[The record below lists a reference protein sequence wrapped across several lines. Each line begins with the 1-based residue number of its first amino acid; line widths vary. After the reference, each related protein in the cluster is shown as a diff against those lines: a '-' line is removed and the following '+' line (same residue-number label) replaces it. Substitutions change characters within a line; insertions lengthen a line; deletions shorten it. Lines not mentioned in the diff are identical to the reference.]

1 MYDDLAAWLEAHR
14 LPLIDSWAE
23 LGVAPSN
30 GAGGAPGIATLT
42 PTVVTAADLYTAV
55 VAAAHGDGADLAE
68 QLRLLAAT
76 QGQQALTTSIAL
88 ARVLRQSTVDLI
100 GSSVSDLATALALTE
115 AIGAVFEQ
123 AVFALV
129 EAWEGQTRR
138 IIEDREFVVERLE
151 EASAVADKR
160 ALQLQSLNVIS
171 RQLSSVLEEEAILHL
186 VVNNIHQLTG
196 AAHVAIWQ
204 PEAAPGP
211 DGPTLVAR
219 QSIGVEWI
227 RVPGMHLRAD
237 HPTDLVARAFQS
249 GAIVFD
255 SKPEPNGQGPWLQPG
270 CGVLAL
276 PMVVGQE
283 VVAVTVLQDP
293 DPLHQLRLQQDLAQ
307 GVVGQAAIALQ
318 NARLYARIRSLNANL
333 EWRVA
338 ERTRELQEEKDRL
351 ATIYQ
356 ISTEV
361 SSTLDLDTLLNT
373 SLRLLAEVTR
383 AEQGA
388 ILLIE
393 QPEGGVLV
401 TRAVFGM
408 AEEMQTYTRLP
419 LDSGIAGQVVQSRAG
434 LLISDVSSEERWLA
448 VPGGAPYPLHGAVVA
463 VPLIFQGEV
472 LGVITLAHRQ
482 IGFFNEDYLR
492 LLNACAG
499 AIAIG
504 VNNAN
509 MFHTLSAEYERR
521 SELLR
526 QQRTETSKIN
536 AILQSLNDGVI
547 VCDLYGSILAVN
559 AAAAPILQRKFEEL
573 VLWNLHDLLERYLGP
588 RIAELPLGEL
598 LRHPLTS
605 EGHPRIF
612 TSTMRVGMRVVSLTL
627 GPVLKNADDREVLGA
642 LLVLRDV
649 TRETEADRMKT
660 EFIGTMSHELR
671 TPMTAIKG
679 FTQLLLMGNLGP
691 LTATQREFV
700 TTIYNNTERMIDLI
714 NDVLDLTKIESGSV
728 ELEWRSLHLAEV
740 LSGVIAELKDQIA
753 ERGHQLTISLPP
765 GLPMVRGD
773 AHRLH
778 QIIYNLLVN
787 AVKYTPRGGQIWVE
801 ACEPVTADLPEE
813 VRDQI
818 ALDRR
823 YLQVNIRDTGVGIS
837 AEDLPRIFDRFYRT
851 ENPLKIEAG
860 GTGLGLSL
868 VRPLVHLLGGRM
880 WVRSAVGTGSTFAFV
895 LPAAE
900 TW

>member
-14 LPLIDSWAE
+14 LTLIDSWAE
-23 LGVAPSN
+23 LGVAPGNS
-30 GAGGAPGIATLT
+30 AGHAPGIATLT
-42 PTVVTAADLYTAV
+42 PTVVAAADLYTAV

-76 QGQQALTTSIAL
+76 HRQQEVTTSIAL
-88 ARVLRQSTVDLI
+88 ARVLRQSTVALI
-100 GSSVSDLATALALTE
+100 GASVSDPATALALTE
-115 AIGAVFEQ
+115 AISGVFEQ

-138 IIEDREFVVERLE
+138 IIEDREFIAESLE
-151 EASAVADKR
+151 VASADADKR

-204 PEAAPGP
+204 PDAMPGS
-211 DGPTLVAR
+211 DGPALTAR
-219 QSIGVEWI
+219 QSIGVEWTP
-227 RVPGMHLRAD
+227 VPGMHLRAD

-249 GAIVFD
+249 RTLLFD
-255 SKPEPNGQGPWLQPG
+255 TKPEPDRQGPWLQPG

-276 PMVVGQE
+276 PMVVGEE

-361 SSTLDLDTLLNT
+361 SSTLDLDALLNT
-373 SLRLLAEVTR
+373 SLKLLAEVTR

-408 AEEMQTYTRLP
+408 AEEMQTYARLP

-434 LLISDVSSEERWLA
+434 LLISDVSSDERWLA
-448 VPGGAPYPLHGAVVA
+448 VPGGAPYPHHGAVLA

-482 IGFFNEDYLR
+482 IGFFNEDSLR

-526 QQRTETSKIN
+526 QQSTETSKIN

-573 VLWNLHDLLERYLGP
+573 VLWNLQDLLERYLGP
-588 RIAELPLGEL
+588 RIAELPLDEL
-598 LRHPLTS
+598 LRHPLTR

-612 TSTMRVGMRVVSLTL
+612 TSTMRVGMRVISLTL

-642 LLVLRDV
+642 LLVLRDI

-679 FTQLLLMGNLGP
+679 FTQLLLMGSLGP

-714 NDVLDLTKIESGSV
+714 NDVLDLTKIESGTV

-765 GLPMVRGD
+765 GLPLVRGD
-773 AHRLH
+773 AYRLH

-813 VRDQI
+813 VRDHI
-818 ALDRR
+818 VLDQR

>member
-14 LPLIDSWAE
+14 PLLIDSWAE
-23 LGVAPSN
+23 RGVAPGN
-30 GAGGAPGIATLT
+30 GAVEAPGIATLT
-42 PTVVTAADLYTAV
+42 PTAVAAEDLCTAV
-55 VAAAHGDGADLAE
+55 IAAAYGDGTALAE
-68 QLRLLAAT
+68 RLRLLAASHDR
-76 QGQQALTTSIAL
+76 QAVTVSITL
-88 ARVLRQSTVDLI
+88 ARALRQSIVALI
-100 GSSVSDLATALALTE
+100 GARVSDPATALALTE

-123 AVFALV
+123 AVFVLV
-129 EAWEGQTRR
+129 ESWEEQTHR
-138 IIEDREFVVERLE
+138 IIEDREFIAESLE
-151 EASAVADKR
+151 VASAAADKR

-186 VVNNIHQLTG
+186 VVNHIHQLTG
-196 AAHVAIWQ
+196 VAHVAIWQ
-204 PEAAPGP
+204 PEATPDPG
-211 DGPTLVAR
+211 GPTLAAR
-219 QSIGVEWI
+219 QSIGVERI
-227 RVPGMHLRAD
+227 PVRGMRLRVN
-237 HPTDLVARAFQS
+237 HPADLVARAFRIGMIQ
-249 GAIVFD
+249 FD
-255 SKPEPNGQGPWLQPG
+255 LAPDPAEQGPWLQPD

-276 PMVVGQE
+276 PMVVGQQ

-293 DPLHQLRLQQDLAQ
+293 DPLNQLRLQQDLAQ

-318 NARLYARIRSLNANL
+318 NARLYAEIRSLNADL
-333 EWRVA
+333 ERRVA

-361 SSTLDLDTLLNT
+361 SSTLDLDALLHT
-373 SLRLLAEVTR
+373 SLTLLAEVTR

-393 QPEGGVLV
+393 QPEGSVLA

-408 AEEMQTYTRLP
+408 TDELRTYTRLP
-419 LDSGIAGQVVQSRAG
+419 LDSGIAGQVVQSRTG
-434 LLISDVSSEERWLA
+434 LLISDVSSDARWLA
-448 VPGGAPYPLHGAVVA
+448 VPGGAPYPLQGAVVA

-492 LLNACAG
+492 LLNACAR

-559 AAAAPILQRKFEEL
+559 GAAAPILQRKFEEL

-588 RIAELPLGEL
+588 RIVELPLSEL

-605 EGHPRIF
+605 EGQPRIF

-627 GPVLKNADDREVLGA
+627 GPVLKSADDTELLGA
-642 LLVLRDV
+642 LLVLRDI

-679 FTQLLLMGNLGP
+679 FTQLLLMGNLGA
-691 LTATQREFV
+691 LTPTQREFV
-700 TTIYNNTERMIDLI
+700 TTIYNNTERMINLI
-714 NDVLDLTKIESGSV
+714 NDVLDLTKIESGNV

-753 ERGHQLTISLPP
+753 ERGHQLTLSLPP
-765 GLPMVRGD
+765 GLPLVRGD

-778 QIIYNLLVN
+778 QIVYNLLIN

-801 ACEPVTADLPEE
+801 ACEPVTADLPDE
-813 VRDQI
+813 VRNQI
-818 ALDRR
+818 VLDRR

-880 WVRSAVGTGSTFAFV
+880 WVRSTPGSGSTFAFV
-895 LPAAE
+895 VPAAE
-900 TW
+900 T

>member
-1 MYDDLAAWLEAHR
+1 MYNDLAAWLQAHR
-14 LPLIDSWAE
+14 LHLLDNWAARGFGTGN
-23 LGVAPSN
+23 GVAS
-30 GAGGAPGIATLT
+30 T
-42 PTVVTAADLYTAV
+42 PTIAALAPAAVAPADLLTALI
-55 VAAAHGDGADLAE
+55 AAAHGDSAALIE
-68 QLRLLAAT
+68 QLRLPAAT
-76 QGQQALTTSIAL
+76 QSHGGVAASIAL
-88 ARVLRQSTVDLI
+88 ARALRQSTIALI
-100 GSSVSDLATALALTE
+100 DASVSDAAAALAL
-115 AIGAVFEQ
+115 ASAVSDLFEQ
-123 AVFALV
+123 AVFELV
-129 EAWEGQTRR
+129 ETWEEHTRR
-138 IIEDREFVVERLE
+138 IIEDREFIAESLE
-151 EASAVADKR
+151 VASAAADKR
-160 ALQLQSLNVIS
+160 ALQLQSLNIIS
-171 RQLSSVLEEEAILHL
+171 RQLSSVLEEDAILHL

-196 AAHVAIWQ
+196 VAHIAIWQ
-204 PEAAPGP
+204 PDAASCP
-211 DGPTLVAR
+211 DGPILAVR
-219 QSIGVEWI
+219 QAIGVAQA
-227 RVPGMHLRAD
+227 RVPEMRLRAD
-237 HPTDLVARAFQS
+237 HPTDLVARAFRS
-249 GAIVFD
+249 GTIQFD
-255 SKPEPNGQGPWLQPG
+255 PLPDPARQEAWLQPG
-270 CGVLAL
+270 CGALAL
-276 PMVVGQE
+276 PMVVGQH

-293 DPLHQLRLQQDLAQ
+293 DPLNQLRLQQDLAQ

-318 NARLYARIRSLNANL
+318 NARLYAEIRTLNADL
-333 EWRVA
+333 ERRVA
-338 ERTRELQEEKDRL
+338 ERTRQLQEEKDRL

-373 SLRLLAEVTR
+373 SLKLLADVTR

-393 QPEGGVLV
+393 QPEGDVLV

-408 AEEMQTYTRLP
+408 GDEVDRYVRLP
-419 LDSGIAGQVVQSRAG
+419 LDSGIAGQVVQTRSG
-434 LLISDVSSEERWLA
+434 LLISDVSSDERWLA
-448 VPGGAPYPLHGAVVA
+448 VPGGLAYPPHGAVVA

-472 LGVITLAHRQ
+472 LGVITLAHHQ
-482 IGFFNEDYLR
+482 TGFFNEDYLR

-499 AIAIG
+499 AIATG

-509 MFHTLSAEYERR
+509 MFQTLSAEYERR

-573 VLWNLHDLLERYLGP
+573 LLWNLHDLLERYLGP
-588 RIAELPLGEL
+588 RIIELPLNEL

-605 EGHPRIF
+605 EGQPRIF

-627 GPVLKNADDREVLGA
+627 GPVLKNTDDTELLGA
-642 LLVLRDV
+642 LLVLRDI

-691 LTATQREFV
+691 LTPTQREFV
-700 TTIYNNTERMIDLI
+700 TTIYNNTERMINLI
-714 NDVLDLTKIESGSV
+714 NDVLDLTKIESGSI
-728 ELEWRSLHLAEV
+728 ELEWRSLHMAEV
-740 LSGVIAELKDQIA
+740 LSGVIAELKDLIA

-765 GLPMVRGD
+765 GLPLVRSD

-778 QIIYNLLVN
+778 QIVYNLLIN

-801 ACEPVTADLPEE
+801 ACEPVIADLPDE

-818 ALDRR
+818 ASDRR

-837 AEDLPRIFDRFYRT
+837 AEDLPRIFDRFYRA

-868 VRPLVHLLGGRM
+868 VRPLINLLGGRL
-880 WVRSAVGTGSTFAFV
+880 WVRSTLGVGSTFAFV
-895 LPAAE
+895 LPA
-900 TW
+900 TDPW

>member
-14 LPLIDSWAE
+14 PRLIHSWTE
-23 LGVAPSN
+23 LGLASGN
-30 GAGGAPGIATLT
+30 GATGGSGITTLAPA
-42 PTVVTAADLYTAV
+42 VSVADLYTAV
-55 VAAAHGDGADLAE
+55 VAAARGDSAALAE
-68 QLRLLAAT
+68 QLY
-76 QGQQALTTSIAL
+76 AL
-88 ARVLRQSTVDLI
+88 AVAEHGRAITASLDLARALRQSTVALI
-100 GSSVSDLATALALTE
+100 GASVNDPVAALALSE
-115 AIGAVFEQ
+115 SVGAVFEQ

-129 EAWEGQTRR
+129 EDWEARTRQ
-138 IIEDREFVVERLE
+138 IIEDREFIAESLE
-151 EASAVADKR
+151 VASEAADKR

-171 RQLSSVLEEEAILHL
+171 RQLSSVLEEDAIIHL

-196 AAHVAIWQ
+196 VAHVAIWQ
-204 PEAAPGP
+204 PGAPAGP
-211 DGPTLVAR
+211 DGLTLVAR
-219 QSIGVEWI
+219 QSVGVE
-227 RVPGMHLRAD
+227 RVSVPGMLLSAE
-237 HPTDLVARAFQS
+237 HPTDLVARAFRS
-249 GAIVFD
+249 GTLQFD
-255 SKPEPNGQGPWLQPG
+255 LAPNPDRHGPWLQPD
-270 CGVLAL
+270 CGALAL
-276 PMVVGQE
+276 PMVVGQQ

-293 DPLHQLRLQQDLAQ
+293 DPLNQLRLQQELAQ

-318 NARLYARIRSLNANL
+318 NARLYAEIRTLNADL
-333 EWRVA
+333 EHRVA

-361 SSTLDLDTLLNT
+361 SSTLDLDALLRT
-373 SLRLLAEVTR
+373 SLKLLADVTR

-393 QPEGGVLV
+393 QPEGDVLV

-408 AEEMQTYTRLP
+408 PDEAQTYVRLP
-419 LDSGIAGQVVQSRAG
+419 LNSGIAGQVVQRRTG
-434 LLISDVSSEERWLA
+434 LLVSDVTSNERWLS
-448 VPGGAPYPLHGAVVA
+448 VPEGSPYPREGAVVA

-472 LGVITLAHRQ
+472 LGVITLAHHQ
-482 IGFFNEDYLR
+482 TGFFNEDSLR
-492 LLNACAG
+492 LLNACGG

-504 VNNAN
+504 VHNAN
-509 MFHTLSAEYERR
+509 MFQALSNEYERR

-526 QQRTETSKIN
+526 QQHTETSKIN

-573 VLWNLHDLLERYLGP
+573 LLWNLHDLLQRYLGP
-588 RIAELPLGEL
+588 RTVELPLDEL
-598 LRHPLTS
+598 LRHPLS
-605 EGHPRIF
+605 REGHPRIF
-612 TSTMRVGMRVVSLTL
+612 TSTVRVGVRVISLTL
-627 GPVLKNADDREVLGA
+627 GPVLKNADDTELLGA
-642 LLVLRDV
+642 LLVLRDI

-700 TTIYNNTERMIDLI
+700 TTIYNNTERMIALI

-740 LSGVIAELKDQIA
+740 LSSVIAELKDLIT
-753 ERGHQLTISLPP
+753 ERGHHLTISLPP
-765 GLPMVRGD
+765 GLPLVRGD

-778 QIIYNLLVN
+778 QIVYNLLVN
-787 AVKYTPRGGQIWVE
+787 AVKYTPRSGQIWVE
-801 ACEPVTADLPEE
+801 ACEITTADLPDD
-813 VRDQI
+813 VRNQV

-823 YLQVNIRDTGVGIS
+823 YLQVIIRDTGVGIS

-851 ENPLKIEAG
+851 DNPLKIEAG

-868 VRPLVHLLGGRM
+868 VRPLVHMLGGRM
-880 WVRSAVGTGSTFAFV
+880 WVRSTLGAGSTFAFV
-895 LPAAE
+895 LPAVD
-900 TW
+900 T

>member
-1 MYDDLAAWLEAHR
+1 DVYK
-14 LPLIDSWAE
+14 
-23 LGVAPSN
+23 
-30 GAGGAPGIATLT
+30 
-42 PTVVTAADLYTAV
+42 
-55 VAAAHGDGADLAE
+55 
-68 QLRLLAAT
+68 
-76 QGQQALTTSIAL
+76 
-88 ARVLRQSTVDLI
+88 RQ
-100 GSSVSDLATALALTE
+100 
-115 AIGAVFEQ
+115 
-123 AVFALV
+123 
-129 EAWEGQTRR
+129 
-138 IIEDREFVVERLE
+138 
-151 EASAVADKR
+151 
-160 ALQLQSLNVIS
+160 
-171 RQLSSVLEEEAILHL
+171 
-186 VVNNIHQLTG
+186 
-196 AAHVAIWQ
+196 
-204 PEAAPGP
+204 
-211 DGPTLVAR
+211 
-219 QSIGVEWI
+219 
-227 RVPGMHLRAD
+227 
-237 HPTDLVARAFQS
+237 
-249 GAIVFD
+249 
-255 SKPEPNGQGPWLQPG
+255 
-270 CGVLAL
+270 
-276 PMVVGQE
+276 
-283 VVAVTVLQDP
+283 
-293 DPLHQLRLQQDLAQ
+293 
-307 GVVGQAAIALQ
+307 
-318 NARLYARIRSLNANL
+318 
-333 EWRVA
+333 
-338 ERTRELQEEKDRL
+338 
-351 ATIYQ
+351 
-356 ISTEV
+356 
-361 SSTLDLDTLLNT
+361 
-373 SLRLLAEVTR
+373 LAEVTR

-393 QPEGGVLV
+393 QPDGGVLV

-434 LLISDVSSEERWLA
+434 LLISDVSSDEQWLA
-448 VPGGAPYPLHGAVVA
+448 VPGGAPYPPQGAVVA

-472 LGVITLAHRQ
+472 LGVITLAHHQ
-482 IGFFNEDYLR
+482 IGFFNDDYLR

-509 MFHTLSAEYERR
+509 MFQALSAEYERR

-559 AAAAPILQRKFEEL
+559 AAAGPILQRKFEEL

-588 RIAELPLGEL
+588 RVVELPLNEL
-598 LRHPLTS
+598 LRQPLTR
-605 EGHPRIF
+605 EGQPRIF

-627 GPVLKNADDREVLGA
+627 GPVLKNADDTELLGA

-765 GLPMVRGD
+765 GLPLVRGD

-778 QIIYNLLVN
+778 QIVYNLLIN

-801 ACEPVTADLPEE
+801 ACEPVTAELPEE
-813 VRDQI
+813 VRDQL

-880 WVRSAVGTGSTFAFV
+880 WVRSTLGAGSTFAFV

-900 TW
+900 SR

>member
-23 LGVAPSN
+23 LGVAPGN

-42 PTVVTAADLYTAV
+42 PTVVAAADLYTAV
-55 VAAAHGDGADLAE
+55 VAAAHGDGAALAE

-76 QGQQALTTSIAL
+76 QGQQELTTSIAL
-88 ARVLRQSTVDLI
+88 ARVLRQSTVALI
-100 GSSVSDLATALALTE
+100 GATVSDPATALALTE

-138 IIEDREFVVERLE
+138 IIEDREFIAERLE
-151 EASAVADKR
+151 EASAAADKR

-211 DGPTLVAR
+211 DGPTLAAR

-361 SSTLDLDTLLNT
+361 SSTLDLDALLNT
-373 SLRLLAEVTR
+373 SLKLLAEVTR

-408 AEEMQTYTRLP
+408 AEEMGTYTRLP

-482 IGFFNEDYLR
+482 VGFFNEDYLR

-765 GLPMVRGD
+765 SLPLVRGD